1 VSVEHTRTIQQL
13 LIGVTMIRF
22 LHQLPPEA
30 VSLFFVIQGGGFTF
44 PRPLTD
50 FGWTS
55 DQQDFI
61 ATTLEYCGLEFWPFD
76 CNL

>member
-1 VSVEHTRTIQQL
+1 MS
-13 LIGVTMIRF
+13 
-22 LHQLPPEA
+22 PEA
-30 VSLFFVIQGGGFTF
+30 CEKALIAKLASQDAKHLPERSTTVSMFFMIEGKGFTF

-61 ATTLEYCGLEFWPFD
+61 ATTLEYCGLDFWPLD
-76 CNL
+76 YNL